1 MTSSAHA
8 PVMLEQCIEQ
18 LNIKPGGCYVDC
30 TFGRGGHS
38 TGILEHLNGNG
49 RVIAIDRDPQ
59 AIEFG
64 RRNIPDPRVTF
75 RHAKFSQLEH
85 IADELQIDRNI
96 DGILVD
102 LGVSSPQLDTAERG
116 FSFQQDG
123 PLDMRMDTSTG
134 QPAADWLARAKEEE
148 IIECLREFGEER
160 HAKRVARFIVEDR
173 ETEPIET
180 TLQLAA
186 LVKRA
191 IPRAN
196 RQRIHPATRTFQ
208 ALRILVNQELEE
220 ITKLLEQAVRLLA
233 EGGRMVVIAF
243 HSLED
248 RIVKR
253 FFRDISRETSLQ
265 QPLDNRRFQLPF
277 RKPLRPDESEE
288 RTNAR
293 ARSAR
298 LRVIERTA

>member
-1 MTSSAHA
+1 M
-8 PVMLEQCIEQ
+8 
-18 LNIKPGGCYVDC
+18 
-30 TFGRGGHS
+30 
-38 TGILEHLNGNG
+38 
-49 RVIAIDRDPQ
+49 RD
-59 AIEFG
+59 G
-64 RRNIPDPRVTF
+64 
-75 RHAKFSQLEH
+75 L
-85 IADELQIDRNI
+85 
-96 DGILVD
+96 
-102 LGVSSPQLDTAERG
+102 
-116 FSFQQDG
+116 
-123 PLDMRMDTSTG
+123 LDMRMDTSTG
-134 QPAADWLARAKEEE
+134 QSAADWLARAREEE
-148 IIECLREFGEER
+148 IIECLRELGEER